1 MSTDENKFWKIKNT
15 SRNGCV
21 QLIKDFDKWLCK
33 KILQIDMNIMRTNK
47 FFIGGLRGVLVS
59 SIVNEVIG
67 TISSLLFFFFY
78 GKILSAKKAPKSK
91 LMIFTFLE
99 VFACAKNCCLYCLVF
114 AFFVLLVG
122 FCLWRVFAR
131 LNFFRKKNK
140 QGWNC
145 PDSLIY

>member
-33 KILQIDMNIMRTNK
+33 KILQIGMNIMRTSK
-47 FFIGGLRGVLVS
+47 FLIGGLRGVHVS

-67 TISSLLFFFFY
+67 TISSLFIIFFFY
-78 GKILSAKKAPKSK
+78 GKILSAKKPPKSK

-99 VFACAKNCCLYCLVF
+99 VFACTKNCCLYCLVF

-122 FCLWRVFAR
+122 FCLWRVF
-131 LNFFRKKNK
+131 RKKNK
-140 QGWNC
+140 QAWNC